1 MHTIC
6 FNTNFG
12 WMSVSGDDCG
22 ISAIT
27 FGRKEDTG
35 EPDKLLLE
43 AKEQLR
49 EYFAGKRTSFNMQLN
64 LVGTEFQKKVWD
76 KLQNVEYGKT
86 ASYKD
91 IAKAVG
97 CPKGSRAVGR
107 AVGSNPVAIV
117 VPCHRIIG
125 SSGRL
130 TGYYYGLEV
139 KKRLL
144 ELEGR
149 HVL

>member
-1 MHTIC
+1 MQTIC
-6 FNTNFG
+6 FNTDFG
-12 WMSVSGDDCG
+12 WMSVSGDDGG
-22 ISAIT
+22 ITAIS
-27 FGRKEDTG
+27 FGRKDETG

-43 AKEQLR
+43 AKEQLAK
-49 EYFAGKRTSFNMQLN
+49 YFAGKRTSFNIQLN

-76 KLQNVEYGKT
+76 RIQDVEYGKT
-86 ASYKD
+86 ATYKE
-91 IAKAVG
+91 IAKAIG

-107 AVGSNPVAIV
+107 AVGSNPAAIV

-125 SSGRL
+125 SGGKL
-130 TGYYYGLEV
+130 TGYYYGLDI

-149 HVL
+149 RVL